1 MLLKR
6 GVFVLFAAVFFGL
19 TGAGFA
25 QEEKENPTAENP
37 VRVVGGVGFSV
48 PADWP
53 IERRNGATGPIP
65 IEEYMA
71 LKFNKLEERI
81 SALEKKLD
89 EKKTDEEKSSKPEK
103 NRLQSYELQSQIK
116 EDS

>member
-6 GVFVLFAAVFFGL
+6 GVFVLLTVFIL
-19 TGAGFA
+19 SVSCAGFA
-25 QEEKENPTAENP
+25 QEEKENTASENP
-37 VRVVGGVGFSV
+37 VRVVSGVGFSV

-65 IEEYMA
+65 IEEYMS

-89 EKKTDEEKSSKPEK
+89 EKKADEEKSSKPEK
-103 NRLQSYELQSQIK
+103 NRLQSYEIQPSTQGG
-116 EDS
+116 

>member
-1 MLLKR
+1 MLLIR
-6 GVFVLFAAVFFGL
+6 TAVFL
-19 TGAGFA
+19 VATIILSASCAGFA
-25 QEEKENPTAENP
+25 QEEKEAENP
-37 VRVVGGVGFSV
+37 VRVVSGVGFSV

-81 SALEKKLD
+81 SALESKMT
-89 EKKTDEEKSSKPEK
+89 EKKVDEEKSSKPEK
-103 NRLQSYELQSQIK
+103 NRLQSYEVQTPTQGG
-116 EDS
+116 

>member
-1 MLLKR
+1 MHLKP
-6 GVFVLFAAVFFGL
+6 GIVVLFVAFIL
-19 TGAGFA
+19 SLSYEGFA
-25 QEEKENPTAENP
+25 QDEKENATAENP
-37 VRVVGGVGFSV
+37 VRVVSGVGFSV

-81 SALEKKLD
+81 SALESKME
-89 EKKTDEEKSSKPEK
+89 EKKTDDEKSSKPEK
-103 NRLQSYELQSQIK
+103 NRLQSYEVQTPTQGG
-116 EDS
+116 